1 MSLARFSY
9 GFCYGFSL
17 PLPSSMIS
25 ELIPLKY
32 RGKSLVVLNFFV
44 SVGKLFGCVLAWICL
59 ESFTEGNWRIMM
71 VYSAIPSVI
80 VLLGS
85 IILMKESPRF
95 LIANGEYSKGFKII
109 N

>member
-1 MSLARFSY
+1 MSFARFFY

-32 RGKSLVVLNFFV
+32 RGKSLVILNFFV
-44 SVGKLFGCVLAWICL
+44 SVGKLFGCVLAYFCL
-59 ESFTEGNWRIMM
+59 ESFTKGDWRIMM
-71 VYSAIPSVI
+71 VYSAIPSCL
-80 VLLGS
+80 VLLGA
-85 IILMKESPRF
+85 ILLMKESPRF
-95 LIANGEYSKGFKII
+95 LIANGDYSKAFKIM